1 MEAIKLFRLILLL
14 LFLPFPAGFVFA
26 KGDSCFLPGTL
37 ITMGDGSQQP
47 IENVKAGDKIV
58 SYDQNLNPV
67 ITKVLETESPIRDD
81 YYAIAFE
88 NGKELKVTDEHPL
101 YVKSG
106 KYEGWGSIIPE
117 AAMEDA
123 NIKTKKIGIGDS
135 LLNIEKKWI
144 KIVNIKHV
152 NEKVQTYNL
161 KKVDKT
167 NTFFAEG
174 FLAHNKGEPPPPP
187 PPPCPIQS
195 AGCYKI
201 GDLKTGFGEMITAEF
216 GYYLSESKCKSD
228 SSCDCRGVPIDIP
241 KQINPDES
249 SGACACIA
257 GTDWNARGRCCGDDS
272 DDCGKIST
280 GVLCSIDA
288 NAASAGWLLSTQ
300 SLGDIKY
307 VGCVGA
313 EYLSDGNNWRKC
325 DGSFWRHALG
335 GSEYMC
341 IGNGRESIAECC
353 GDGSCKSRSNG
364 KRLSTGQSVNPEE
377 FKNVQAQDFRL
388 SGTAS
393 HQECGIIKKTD
404 CEDIKNCGGEA
415 FLDFQCSSKQIQ
427 SCERGPPEICHS
439 ITVFDCEKEVCVNV
453 LNQVTGNVVSGVE
466 NSKTYYC
473 RPDRK
478 FATDLD
484 VSDSQTSDKALI
496 GKNKATCEKAG
507 FVWTGTKCC
516 SEDDDA
522 NEHYS
527 DPNGLGGC
535 WDKKPIASIS
545 FVEGTDDSVVNYNG
559 EFHGCALDKSN
570 FNRNNDDL
578 PNLADVH
585 TAGQLITNHN
595 YCFNEPENNYY
606 CSYTEKWL
614 PTEGADKTHVSFAP
628 LNNPKQTAECCA
640 KTECWDGSQCIA
652 NQKSN
657 PLAQPIGNSSR
668 CIDGEWT
675 ESEIKVSVD
684 GNVPGYC
691 PSGTQ
696 CLANAF
702 GAGENNQCINSS
714 SYIGDNYC
722 ENGVW
727 SSRTKLLAL
736 KLLKIRSGDFTLFC
750 DSRENSL
757 NHLQYLTG
765 SGEIVSN
772 VLSNLQV
779 NNFCVL
785 KTGSNIIAATSINK
799 NLEDVPAS
807 SLNIFGVTD
816 CGRALIDDGQ
826 YHSCDGTNKAWFN
839 KRLKSFI
846 YSSGA
851 ITVPSDQESSSFI
864 VNLIKSIIDS
874 IKRLISPPPFD
885 ESYVG
890 GINKFN
896 KIYMAQQGDKIIRG
910 TVKGATFKNAVI
922 EYTGFDTDICNFVG
936 QYSQAKSDVSSG
948 ISCKKE
954 GNTYYVLAQGGQLTN
969 INPESIWPDLTSKLR
984 LG

>member
-1 MEAIKLFRLILLL
+1 MNSIKLFRFILILL
-14 LFLPFPAGFVFA
+14 FLSFSAELVFA
-26 KGDSCFLPGTL
+26 KGSCFLPGTL
-37 ITMGDGSQQP
+37 ITMGNGSQQP

-67 ITKVLETESPIRDD
+67 ITQVLETEAPIRDD
-81 YYAIAFE
+81 YYIIKFD
-88 NGKELKVTDEHPL
+88 NDKELKVTNEHPL

-117 AAMEDA
+117 AAMDDA
-123 NIKTKKIGIGDS
+123 NIKTKKIEIGDY

-167 NTFFAEG
+167 STFFAEG
-174 FLAHNKGEPPPPP
+174 FLAHNKDESPPPPP

-201 GDLKTGFGEMITAEF
+201 GDLKTGFGELAAGEF
-216 GYYLSESKCKSD
+216 GYYLSENKCKST
-228 SSCDCRGVPIDIP
+228 SSCDCRGVPADIP
-241 KQINPDES
+241 QQTNPDDS

-257 GTDWNARGRCCGDDS
+257 GTDWNARGKCCGDDS

-307 VGCVGA
+307 VGCAVA

-325 DGSFWRHALG
+325 DGSFWRQTVS
-335 GSEYMC
+335 GSEYIC
-341 IGNGRESIAECC
+341 TGIGRESIAECC
-353 GDGSCKSRSNG
+353 GDGSCKSRSDG
-364 KRLSTGQSVNPEE
+364 KRLSTGQSITG
-377 FKNVQAQDFRL
+377 

-393 HQECGIIKKTD
+393 
-404 CEDIKNCGGEA
+404 
-415 FLDFQCSSKQIQ
+415 
-427 SCERGPPEICHS
+427 
-439 ITVFDCEKEVCVNV
+439 
-453 LNQVTGNVVSGVE
+453 LN
-466 NSKTYYC
+466 KTYYC

-484 VSDSQTSDKALI
+484 VPDSQASDKALI

-507 FVWTGTKCC
+507 FTWTGTKCC

-522 NEHYS
+522 NEYYS

-545 FVEGTDDSVVNYNG
+545 FVEGTDNSVVNYNG
-559 EFHGCALDKSN
+559 EFHGCTLDKSN
-570 FNRNNDDL
+570 FNRNNDNL
-578 PNLADVH
+578 LNLADTH
-585 TAGQLITNHN
+585 TGVQLITNHD
-595 YCFNEPENNYY
+595 YCFNDPENNYY

-640 KTECWDGSQCIA
+640 KTECWDGSQCVA

-657 PLAQPIGNSSR
+657 PSAQPIGNSSR

-675 ESEIKVSVD
+675 ESQITTAVD
-684 GNVPGYC
+684 GATSGYC
-691 PSGTQ
+691 PGKTQ
-696 CLANAF
+696 CLVNIF
-702 GAGENNQCINSS
+702 GANEASQCINSS
-714 SYIGDNYC
+714 SYVNDNYC

-736 KLLKIRSGDFTLFC
+736 KLLKIKSGDFTLSC
-750 DSRENSL
+750 GSKENEL
-757 NHLQYLTG
+757 NNLQYLT
-765 SGEIVSN
+765 ESN
-772 VLSNLQV
+772 EVAANILANLQT
-779 NNFCVL
+779 NNFCIL
-785 KTGSNIIAATSINK
+785 KTGDKIIAASSINR
-799 NLEDVPAS
+799 NLEEIPGS
-807 SLNIFGVTD
+807 SISIFGVSGCAD
-816 CGRALIDDGQ
+816 GLIDDGQ
-826 YHSCDGTNKAWFN
+826 YHSCDSTNKVWFN

-846 YSSGA
+846 YSTTA
-851 ITVPSDQESSSFI
+851 ISVPSEQETFNSFMEFI
-864 VNLIKSIIDS
+864 GSPIINIINS
-874 IKRLISPPPFD
+874 IKRLIINPPFD
-885 ESYVG
+885 DSYLR
-890 GINKFN
+890 GIKKFD
-896 KIYMAQQGDKIIRG
+896 KLYMAQQGGKTIKG
-910 TVKGATFKNAVI
+910 TIEGADFKNAVI
-922 EYTGFDTDICNFVG
+922 EYTGFEADICAFAE
-936 QYSQAKSDVSSG
+936 QYSQAKKDVSSG
-948 ISCKKE
+948 LSCKKE
-954 GNTYYVLAQGGQLTN
+954 GNTYYVLVQGSRLTN

-984 LG
+984 LR